1 MSKFKLDHIHLK
13 STDVEATA
21 RWYCEI
27 LGARITY
34 EGEFRGSK
42 VYYLDINGT
51 LFYLFGRLQAEDVL
65 AGTLIPRFG
74 VDHFGF
80 EVNDLDAVVAEL
92 REKSVS
98 ILEEPVDVRPGL
110 RIAYIEGPDNVRIE
124 LSERS

>member
-1 MSKFKLDHIHLK
+1 VSKFKLDHIHLK

-21 RWYCEI
+21 QWYCNI

-51 LFYLFGRLQAEDVL
+51 LFYLFGRLHAEDVL
-65 AGTLIPRFG
+65 ASTLLPRFG
-74 VDHFGF
+74 ADHFGF
-80 EVNDLDAVVAEL
+80 EIDDLDAVVAEL
-92 REKSVS
+92 REKRVH
-98 ILEEPVDVRPGL
+98 ILEEPTTVRQGL
-110 RIAYIEGPDNVRIE
+110 RIAYIEGPDKVRIE

>member
-1 MSKFKLDHIHLK
+1 MAKFRMDHIHLK

-21 RWYCEI
+21 RWYCDM

-42 VYYLDINGT
+42 VHYLDINGT
-51 LFYLFGRLQAEDVL
+51 MFFLFGRLNNEDVL
-65 AGTLIPRFG
+65 SDTITPRFG

-80 EVNDLDAVVAEL
+80 EVDDLDAAVAEL
-92 REKSVS
+92 KAKGVQMF
-98 ILEEPVDVRPGL
+98 EEPSDVRPGL
-110 RIAYIEGPDNVRIE
+110 RIAYIIGPDQVRIE